1 MNLNEEVR
9 CDYLITADMKKLWA
23 EFLDIYDQIDQICK
37 RHNLTVIADGGTLLG
52 AVRHK
57 GFIPWDDDFDLD
69 MYIDDYLKFI
79 EYAKDELKEPY
90 FLQTCETEPGYPP
103 FHLKIRKSGTTCF
116 TGWELEMSPEGHRG
130 IFVDIFPMYNVPDD
144 EKVYEKQVRKLKK
157 IRKIYGYYQI
167 DRAITKF
174 GVKKTRY
181 KAKQQLL
188 WKLHSIFTSPEKLC
202 KQYLDTCNLEKN
214 KTKSVGLI
222 SFDPGNKKLVWPS
235 EWIEKTV
242 YLPFEDTELPVPH
255 KYEEILTAQFGD
267 WHEFVKGTSLHSSLQ
282 FSTDTDYR
290 DYLKNLK
297 SENK

>member
-9 CDYLITADMKKLWA
+9 CDHRITADMKKLWA

-37 RHNLTVIADGGTLLG
+37 RHDLTVIADGGTLLG

-130 IFVDIFPMYNVPDD
+130 IFVDIFPLYNVPDD
-144 EKVYEKQVRKLKK
+144 DKVYEKQVKKLKK

-174 GVKKTRY
+174 GVKKTKY

-202 KQYLDTCNLEKN
+202 KQYMDTCNLEKN
-214 KTKSVGLI
+214 KTKRVGI
-222 SFDPGNKKLVWPS
+222 TSFDPGNKKLVWPS

-242 YLPFEDTELPVPH
+242 YLPFEDIELPAPH

-297 SENK
+297 AENT

>member
-9 CDYLITADMKKLWA
+9 CDHLITTEMKKLWA

-130 IFVDIFPMYNVPDD
+130 IFVDIFPIYNIPDD
-144 EKVYEKQVRKLKK
+144 EKVYAKQVKKLQK

-202 KQYLDTCNLEKN
+202 RQYMDLCNLEKN
-214 KTKSVGLI
+214 KTKRVGLI
-222 SFDPGNKKLVWPS
+222 SFNPGYSKIVWPS

-242 YLPFEDTELPVPH
+242 YLPFEDIMIPAPH

-297 SENK
+297 AADK